1 MTTADDIAPRF
12 DANLLD
18 RAVHRHHPWSID
30 GVRERLF
37 TTVFKKMVYAQIWE
51 DPVVDMAA
59 LDIRADSRIVT
70 IASGGC
76 NVMSYLTAEPAH
88 IFAVD
93 LNATHIALLKL
104 KLVAARHLPDQT
116 EFDRFFRQANDSSNT
131 VAYERLLRPHL
142 DQETRRY
149 WEGRDQLGRR
159 RITRFSRGFYRYG
172 LLGRFIGMAHGLAR
186 MQGRNPRKLLAA
198 RTLDEQRKIF
208 ETEFSPL
215 FKRPFLTRLV
225 DSPLSL
231 FGLGIPPIQYQE
243 LCAGHDR
250 PSTVVHERLRR
261 LACDFEIA
269 TNYFAWQAFNRGYA
283 AHDTGPVPPYLEP
296 TSFDRVRDG
305 TANVSAHQI
314 NFIEF
319 LMRQPADS
327 LDRYVLLDAQDWMS
341 NADLGL
347 LWREITRTARPGG
360 RVIFRTAAHDTPLP
374 GRVPEATLAQWDY
387 QADTSSALH
396 AKDRSA
402 IYGGFHLY
410 TLKACIA

>member
-1 MTTADDIAPRF
+1 MIVIDDLAPRF

-18 RAVHRHHPWSID
+18 RAVHRHRPWSLD

-37 TTVFKKMVYAQIWE
+37 TAVFKKMVYAQIWE
-51 DPVVDMAA
+51 DPVVDLEA
-59 LDIRADSRIVT
+59 LDIQADSRIVT

-76 NVMSYLTAEPAH
+76 NVMSYLTQQPAH

-93 LNATHIALLKL
+93 LNATHIALLNL
-104 KLVAARHLPDQT
+104 KLAAARHLPDQAA
-116 EFDRFFRQANDSSNT
+116 FARFFRQANDDANT
-131 VAYERLLRPHL
+131 VAYETFLSPHL
-142 DQETRRY
+142 DHATRRY
-149 WEGRDQLGRR
+149 WEGRDQFRRR

-172 LLGRFIGMAHGLAR
+172 LLGRFIGIAHGVAR
-186 MQGRNPRKLLAA
+186 LQGRNPRNLLAA
-198 RTLDEQRKIF
+198 RTLTEQRAIF
-208 ETEFSPL
+208 DAEFSPL
-215 FKRPFLTRLV
+215 FNRPFLKRLI

-231 FGLGIPPIQYQE
+231 FGLGIPPAQYKE

-261 LACDFEIA
+261 LACDFDVG

-283 AHDTGPVPPYLEP
+283 AHDAAPVPPYLEAA
-296 TSFDRVRDG
+296 SFQRVREG
-305 TANVSAHQI
+305 AEKVSAHQI

-319 LMRQPADS
+319 LLRQPAAS

-341 NADLGL
+341 DADLAL
-347 LWREITRTARPGG
+347 LWREITRTVRPGG
-360 RVIFRTAAHDTPLP
+360 RVIFRTAASETPLP
-374 GRVPEATLAQWDY
+374 GRVPAVSLARWDY

-396 AKDRSA
+396 ANDRSA

-410 TLKACIA
+410 TLKATTA